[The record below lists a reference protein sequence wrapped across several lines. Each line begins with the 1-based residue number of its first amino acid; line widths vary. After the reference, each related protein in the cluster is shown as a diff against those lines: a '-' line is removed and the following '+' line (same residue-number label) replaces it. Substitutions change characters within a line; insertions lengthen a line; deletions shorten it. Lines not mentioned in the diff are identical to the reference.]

1 MTHFDIASPRARIA
15 WLSPDE
21 QSKGRA
27 EPAFDAAGYALVDV
41 EGAFPPDVAVV
52 DLREHRLSAKSV
64 QTLAQLTRQAA
75 PDCGLVY
82 IAPFTLSAHERAH
95 LRRSGDLVLAGDD
108 LSVVVDAC
116 RHRLRLRNIAEETGE
131 RLKSIAASTRL
142 SEFPPIETSNAKP
155 RVLVAGAPGPSS
167 LSALAATEAVAEQ
180 TVGALTAAQAMR
192 ALESGRFD
200 CAVFIPGG
208 EGDPLMGLA
217 RSMRRH
223 RKFQDLPLIVVG
235 GDGLEA
241 RKCRFSSAYVADIV
255 LPRHASEDLGAR
267 ILSVT
272 RRARLAA
279 AMRRFLSACA
289 GDGVRDKMS
298 GAFAPPFFAMH
309 AERIFARADQ
319 TRRPL
324 SVVGVRLSPV
334 APNETE
340 ARASR
345 MLADAARLINRVTRA
360 EDFVARLSPDT
371 FIVLMAA
378 TTERDADTASKR
390 ISGVIANTMFRTKNE
405 KLSFAVAAATT
416 AIQRERR
423 GRLDE
428 TVARVFVSLNQAKAQ
443 TAEQ

>member
-1 MTHFDIASPRARIA
+1 MTHFDLSSPRARIA

-21 QSKGRA
+21 QSRERA
-27 EPAFDAAGYALVDV
+27 RPDFEAAGYALVDV
-41 EGAFPPDVAVV
+41 EGVIPPDIAVV

-82 IAPFTLSAHERAH
+82 IAPLALSAHERAH

-108 LSVVVDAC
+108 LSAVVDAC

-131 RLKSIAASTRL
+131 RLKSVAASTRL
-142 SEFPPIETSNAKP
+142 SEFPPIETSSAAP
-155 RVLVAGAPGPSS
+155 RVLVAGAPGPTS
-167 LSALAATEAVAEQ
+167 LLALAAAEAVSDQ
-180 TVGALTAAQAMR
+180 TVGVLTAAQAMR
-192 ALESGRFD
+192 ALEGGGFD
-200 CAVFIPGG
+200 CAILIPSGD
-208 EGDPLMGLA
+208 GDPLMGLA

-235 GDGLEA
+235 GDGLAA
-241 RKCRFSSAYVADIV
+241 RKCRLSSAYVADIV
-255 LPRHASEDLGAR
+255 LPRHAGEDLGAR
-267 ILSVT
+267 IISVS

-289 GDGVRDKMS
+289 GDGVRDRMS
-298 GAFAPPFFAMH
+298 GAFAPPFFALH

-334 APNETE
+334 TPDEGET
-340 ARASR
+340 RASR
-345 MLADAARLINRVTRA
+345 TLADAARLINRVTRA
-360 EDFVARLSPDT
+360 EDFVARLAPDT
-371 FIVLMAA
+371 FIALMPA
-378 TTERDADTASKR
+378 TTERDADAASKR

-405 KLSFAVAAATT
+405 KYSFAVAAATA

-428 TVARVFVSLNQAKAQ
+428 TVARVFVGLNHAKAQ
-443 TAEQ
+443 TAER